1 MERSEKAAAMT
12 GVVIAQA
19 QSDGDYALARTLFE
33 EYAKTIGVDLCFQ
46 DFSTELGRL
55 PVMYG
60 PPSGAL
66 LTMKVNNDVAGCVGV
81 RRFRDD
87 ICEMKRLYVR
97 PSFRG
102 RRLGRRLAMA
112 IAGRARDMGYRT
124 MVLDTLSS
132 MAAAHELY
140 LSMGFTRAPAYYSN
154 PLPDVTC
161 LALDLR
167 ERPGDLSRDP
177 GAPAPR

>member
-1 MERSEKAAAMT
+1 MDPVAIVEART
-12 GVVIAQA
+12 T
-19 QSDGDYALARTLFE
+19 GDYLTARVLFE
-33 EYAKTIGVDLCFQ
+33 EYAAALGVDLCFQ
-46 DFSTELGRL
+46 DFAAELERL
-55 PVMYG
+55 PAMYG

-66 LTMKVNNDVAGCVGV
+66 LTAKLGTDLAGCVGV

-102 RRLGRRLAMA
+102 RKLGRRLALA
-112 IAGRARDMGYRT
+112 IAQRARDMGYRT

-132 MAAAHELY
+132 MAAAQELY
-140 LSMGFTRAPAYYSN
+140 LSMGFKAAPAYYSN
-154 PLPDVTC
+154 PLPDVTY

-167 ERPGDLSRDP
+167 DHLGD
-177 GAPAPR
+177 ATAITT